1 MREQV
6 CRIHHLFFINEE
18 SVSEYMFQRS
28 HIQTQALQLMAK
40 PKSRGVAIWSRL
52 VWCDLVKN
60 KWQDLHVLFFLAQQW
75 FPLSLM
81 DASWLFTK
89 IKSYLM
95 PICRFSFLILSCHGF
110 TRRSLPPLSWGV
122 YFRPGLGK
130 TLGTWCSIFLGT
142 AFFDFSELSCQTF
155 AVSGTGVSLHILF
168 AELRWHI
175 FALGGTGLPLL
186 FCSSDWGARLL
197 LSVMLGCHLDFLRGT
212 EVEHFC
218 CLRNW
223 RAAASL
229 WRNCAQHL
237 RKDLELG
244 V

>member
-1 MREQV
+1 M
-6 CRIHHLFFINEE
+6 
-18 SVSEYMFQRS
+18 SEYVFQRPR
-28 HIQTQALQLMAK
+28 IQTQALQLMVK
-40 PKSRGVAIWSRL
+40 PTSRVLAIWSGL
-52 VWCDLVKN
+52 VWSGVV
-60 KWQDLHVLFFLAQQW
+60 WFSEEQMTGFTFFLFLEQQW
-75 FPLSLM
+75 FSLSLM

-95 PICRFSFLILSCHGF
+95 PICRFSFLILSCYGF

-122 YFRPGLGK
+122 CFRPGLGK
-130 TLGTWCSIFLGT
+130 TLGPWCSIFLGT
-142 AFFDFSELSCQTF
+142 AFFYFLELSCQTF
-155 AVSGTGVSLHILF
+155 AVSGTGVSLFILF

-186 FCSSDWGARLL
+186 FCSRDWGARLL
-197 LSVMLGCHLDFLRGT
+197 LSVILGCHLHLLRGT

-223 RAAASL
+223 GAAAFL
-229 WRNCAQHL
+229 WRNWTQHL
-237 RKDLELG
+237 RNDLELG